1 MAFVVGDDSRDTRR
15 DTSSQELDALRTDHD
30 KADRSADLDSASLD
44 MSDAGERAVRVTS
57 RPVSDGA
64 AIFAG
69 LNAVMAAFGFATA
82 QVGSDSDGSV
92 AAIFCANN
100 NVLLAAHPGLPV
112 PVYRDVGACT
122 DFTVETSAVPEA
134 RVVEARLEGE
144 GIDRLVVAMGRSD
157 LLPAALAVRGM
168 PLEEA
173 LSEVGVLV
181 REVFAAAAR
190 R

>member
-1 MAFVVGDDSRDTRR
+1 MAFVMGDDSRHVRR
-15 DTSSQELDALRTDHD
+15 GTNSEELDALRTDHD
-30 KADRSADLDSASLD
+30 TTGRSADLDCASLD
-44 MSDAGERAVRVTS
+44 MSDAAEPAVHVTS
-57 RPVSDGA
+57 RPVDDGA
-64 AIFAG
+64 VIFAG

-82 QVGSDSDGSV
+82 QVGSSSDGSV
-92 AAIFCANN
+92 AAVFCANN
-100 NVLLAAHPGLPV
+100 TLLLAAYPGLPV

-122 DFTVETSAVPEA
+122 DFTVETSAGSEP

-144 GIDRLVVAMGRSD
+144 GIDRLVVAMGRND

-173 LSEVGVLV
+173 LAEVAILV
-181 REVFAAAAR
+181 REVFTAAAR